1 MANSNYRQIG
11 DAIGAEVAALPEA
24 GRLHLYQRW
33 AADIG
38 RYIDLFRWRAQDG
51 KDQIRGWVLTRES
64 AREELGSFASSAPGG
79 FVPAGVNRRTHTF
92 LLFGVM
98 SLEDDA
104 ASEIEFQ
111 DLIESICGRFRA
123 GDALRLRGNI
133 SSLERLTP
141 PQVDRI
147 DLRAFGSTLCHTAE
161 VRIQAIER
169 IVRA

>member
-11 DAIGAEVAALPEA
+11 DAIGAEVAALSEA

-38 RYIDLFRWRAQDG
+38 RYIDLFRWRAPDG

-64 AREELGSFASSAPGG
+64 VKEELGSFASSSPGA
-79 FVPAGVNRRTHTF
+79 FTPAGVNRRTHTF

-98 SLEDDA
+98 SLEDDT

-111 DLIESICGRFRA
+111 DLIETICGRFRA
-123 GDALRLRGNI
+123 GDALRLGGNI
-133 SSLERLTP
+133 TSLERLPP

-147 DLRAFGSTLCHTAE
+147 DFRAFGSTLCHTVE
-161 VRIQAIER
+161 IRIQAIER